1 MRLNVIEKMLLNN
14 PARRMVQRFYEA
26 PLLLRMAGR
35 LDGKRALEIGC
46 GQGFGM
52 EIILGQLGAAEVSG
66 FDLDP
71 RMVAIAQKHI
81 SLHAHRAEVSVGDV
95 TDIQAPDQSF
105 DAVFDFGVIHH
116 VPAWE
121 NAISEV
127 RRVLKPGGIFVFE
140 EVSKQALDRWV
151 YRMLLKHPEENRF
164 TAENFVAALDH
175 QEMPVGGNLV
185 SFCFGDFFAGVGR
198 RTT

>member
-1 MRLNVIEKMLLNN
+1 M
-14 PARRMVQRFYEA
+14 
-26 PLLLRMAGR
+26 
-35 LDGKRALEIGC
+35 
-46 GQGFGM
+46 
-52 EIILGQLGAAEVSG
+52 
-66 FDLDP
+66 
-71 RMVAIAQKHI
+71 
-81 SLHAHRAEVSVGDV
+81 
-95 TDIQAPDQSF
+95 
-105 DAVFDFGVIHH
+105 FDFGVIHH

-151 YRMLLKHPEENRF
+151 YRKLLKHPKENRF

-175 QEMPVGGNLV
+175 QEMPVGGKLV
-185 SFCFGDFFAGVGR
+185 SFFFGDFFAGVGT